1 MPFMKKEELFEL
13 GVFKV
18 GANVLVSTKASI
30 HNPDQ
35 LTLGDNSR
43 IDDFVSVSGSVT
55 LGRNVHLA
63 TSSNLAGGLLG
74 IEVGDFTGFAY
85 GVQVFTRVDDY
96 SGMTLSNATIPQVFK
111 KTFERRITI
120 GRHCRFGTYAIVLPG
135 SVIGDGCSFSA
146 QTLVTGTLE
155 PNHLYSGNPMVKIS
169 KLSDRYLVAENLYL
183 ETIKPEL

>member
-1 MPFMKKEELFEL
+1 MPFMNKEELHDL
-13 GVFKV
+13 GISKV
-18 GANVLVSTKASI
+18 GSNVLVSTKASI

-35 LTLGDNSR
+35 LILGDYTR
-43 IDDFVSVSGSVT
+43 IDDFVSISGSVT

-85 GVQVFTRVDDY
+85 GVQIFTRIDDY

-111 KTFERRITI
+111 KTFERHIAI

-135 SVIGDGCSFSA
+135 SVVGDGCSVSA
-146 QTLVTGTLE
+146 QTLVSGTLE
-155 PNHLYSGNPMVKIS
+155 PNHLYAGNPISKVS
-169 KLSDRYLVAENLYL
+169 KLSERYLAAEKLFL
-183 ETIKPEL
+183 DSM